1 MKNKIFI
8 VSFFILSA
16 IIFLF
21 VPSIERFT
29 ISNGNTNETVFM
41 GSLDDYRNFHIS
53 FLHSVNRTP
62 VNEFYKIDGN
72 KFIVYKTT
80 FYSYGAGMPD
90 GSDNPD
96 IHMTFK
102 EGMVEINDIDRELKE
117 FTYMVGTYADHTLH
131 TDSIS
136 IKLEKFIEPQQP
148 AVFQIKRCSIFNIL
162 RRHKG
167 HG

>member
-21 VPSIERFT
+21 VPLIEQFT
-29 ISNGNTNETVFM
+29 ISDGNTNKTVYI
-41 GSLDDYRNFHIS
+41 GNIDDFRYFHIG

-62 VNEFYKIDGN
+62 VNEFYKIDKN
-72 KFIVYKTT
+72 KFIAYKTT

-90 GSDNPD
+90 GSDNTDAD
-96 IHMTFK
+96 ITFK
-102 EGMVEINDIDRELKE
+102 NGMVEINNIDRELNK
-117 FTYMVGTYADHTLH
+117 FTYMVGTYADHTLYADN
-131 TDSIS
+131 TSF
-136 IKLEKFIEPQQP
+136 KLEKFIEPQQP

-162 RRHKG
+162 RRNIQT
-167 HG
+167 

>member
-21 VPSIERFT
+21 VPTIEQFT
-29 ISNGNTNETVFM
+29 ISDGKTNETVYM
-41 GSLDDYRNFHIS
+41 GSVDDFRYFHIS

-62 VNEFYKIDGN
+62 VNEFYKIDKN
-72 KFIVYKTT
+72 KFIAYKST

-96 IHMTFK
+96 VHMTFNN
-102 EGMVEINDIDRELKE
+102 GMVEINDIDRELNE
-117 FTYMVGTYADHTLH
+117 FTYIVGTYAEHTLY
-131 TDSIS
+131 TDNIS
-136 IKLEKFIEPQQP
+136 FKLEKFIEHQQP
-148 AVFQIKRCSIFNIL
+148 AVFRIKRCSIFNIL
-162 RRHKG
+162 RRNFQT
-167 HG
+167 